1 MTRRRGLV
9 TGRARSATGWCERQ
23 VPAVEPAEVGVR
35 PLGVRRRLPAPLAR
49 GGRLPER
56 RTYDAEVAL
65 DLTAETFAQ
74 ALKGCHRFRGE
85 TADDE
90 RAWLIGIA
98 KHLHAQYVRKGVA
111 ESRAVRR
118 LGLQLP
124 RPDATE
130 QARVIELAG
139 GAELRAAVAAQ
150 LEALNADQRTAV
162 HLRVVEELPY
172 PEIAARLGVSEQTV
186 RARVSRGLRTI
197 AAELERRQIPT
208 EPEPAR

>member
-1 MTRRRGLV
+1 MPLEGVSVRSQRSSLR
-9 TGRARSATGWCERQ
+9 RSASD
-23 VPAVEPAEVGVR
+23 PAAFDDVY
-35 PLGVRRRLPAPLAR
+35 RRHSRAVVVFLT
-49 GGRLPER
+49 R

-90 RAWLIGIA
+90 RAWLIAIA

-124 RPDATE
+124 RPDAAE
-130 QARVIELAG
+130 LARVIELAG